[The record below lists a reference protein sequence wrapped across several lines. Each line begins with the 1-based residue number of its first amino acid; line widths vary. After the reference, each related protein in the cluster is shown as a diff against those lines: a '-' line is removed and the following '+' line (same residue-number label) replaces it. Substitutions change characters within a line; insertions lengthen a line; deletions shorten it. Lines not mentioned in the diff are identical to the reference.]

1 MELRLPCWWS
11 AAALGA
17 IAFVL
22 SMHRL
27 LDVLPLAMWPEA
39 VTSTEG
45 VHQAIF
51 FYSALPRIAVSI
63 LAGAALGLAGTL
75 FQQVLRNPL
84 AEPTTLG
91 VSAGAQLALMAVTLY
106 APWFLDFA
114 REEIALAGAALA
126 TLLVFGLA
134 WGSALSPISLVLS
147 GLIVS
152 LFAGACGAMLTLFHH
167 DYLQSVFIWSTGALD
182 QDDWSKVLY
191 LLPRLAGAA
200 ALTIFLIRPL
210 SIAGLGDEGARSLGV
225 SLHSIRLLVVGVAV
239 ALSAFVVSA
248 VGMISF
254 IGLAAPALARLAGA
268 RRLGDQLVWASI
280 IGAALLWLTDQL
292 VQLLAADGP
301 ELAAGTATA
310 LLGSPLLL
318 WMLPRLKTTS
328 APPQTS
334 GSYSAARDPPRPA
347 PCRGHYA
354 AGAAD
359 LAGARFRPGSARLAF
374 LRDRRA
380 APLDPMALAASH
392 RSALRRRYARR
403 GRQPY
408 AATDEQSDGEP

>member
-1 MELRLPCWWS
+1 MRAVLKPVPLALRVTSSLARKASELRGISGVRDLELRLPCWWS

-225 SLHSIRLLVVGVAV
+225 SLHSIRLLVVSVAV

-254 IGLAAPALARLAGA
+254 IGLAAPALARLSGA

-280 IGAALLWLTDQL
+280 IGAALLWLTDQF

-301 ELAAGTATA
+301 EISGWHSDCLVRFATA
-310 LLGSPLLL
+310 VVD
-318 WMLPRLKTTS
+318 
-328 APPQTS
+328 A
-334 GSYSAARDPPRPA
+334 
-347 PCRGHYA
+347 
-354 AGAAD
+354 
-359 LAGARFRPGSARLAF
+359 
-374 LRDRRA
+374 
-380 APLDPMALAASH
+380 AAS
-392 RSALRRRYARR
+392 
-403 GRQPY
+403 
-408 AATDEQSDGEP
+408 